1 MRHTNE
7 ECDMENY
14 SPNNPNTNIQTPVLP
29 KVDDVGVDKCSENRA
44 LGCVLSDESFRALK
58 ELGEALR
65 EIHNRMVREGYEL
78 IDGTIRKKID
88 KI

>member
-1 MRHTNE
+1 
-7 ECDMENY
+7 MENL
-14 SPNNPNTNIQTPVLP
+14 PNNSTTNIPTLP
-29 KVDDVGVDKCSENRA
+29 KVDVIGVDKCSENRA

-65 EIHNRMVREGYEL
+65 EIHDRMIREGYEL
-78 IDGTIRKKID
+78 VDGTIRKKVD

>member
-1 MRHTNE
+1 
-7 ECDMENY
+7 MENY
-14 SPNNPNTNIQTPVLP
+14 PLNNSKTDVKTPIISEVEN
-29 KVDDVGVDKCSENRA
+29 VAVDKCSEKRA
-44 LGCVLSDESFRALK
+44 LGCVLSDENFRALK